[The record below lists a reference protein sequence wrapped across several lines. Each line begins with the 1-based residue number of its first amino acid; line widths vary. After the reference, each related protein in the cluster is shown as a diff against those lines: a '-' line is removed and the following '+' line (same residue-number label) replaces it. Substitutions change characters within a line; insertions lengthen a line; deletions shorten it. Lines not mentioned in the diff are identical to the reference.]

1 MNPGPPSMPTRCKPR
16 RSRWWCRST
25 ASCAAISRWPS
36 APTRARCG
44 PRRSPTRT
52 CRSSSARTRCAK
64 SSSCRVSSST
74 SWCNCAMVIENCR
87 RGASQT
93 HDNRRACREMRCV
106 GGRLGGASR
115 RLGCVGCGPGRV
127 GRGLGTVAALSAAL
141 ALAACGFRLAGSDPL
156 PGVLA
161 RPYLS
166 LKDPY
171 TDFSREFEHQ
181 LKNSG
186 ATPQTVR
193 ANATAIID
201 VTKDLVEQ
209 RTLSVSAQNIPTEYE
224 LIYTVTFTVQGT
236 DKELLAPQTISL
248 SRDYSFEENVLLA
261 KEHEADI
268 LRQQMARDLV
278 SIAMRRLTSLK

>member
-1 MNPGPPSMPTRCKPR
+1 MAIVNSRRGNSRNVEIRCMTRVR
-16 RSRWWCRST
+16 RMYRVRST
-25 ASCAAISRWPS
+25 
-36 APTRARCG
+36 
-44 PRRSPTRT
+44 
-52 CRSSSARTRCAK
+52 
-64 SSSCRVSSST
+64 
-74 SWCNCAMVIENCR
+74 CR
-87 RGASQT
+87 RRQ
-93 HDNRRACREMRCV
+93 
-106 GGRLGGASR
+106 RLR
-115 RLGCVGCGPGRV
+115 
-127 GRGLGTVAALSAAL
+127 TVAAFGAML
-141 ALAACGFRLAGSDPL
+141 ALTACGFRLAGSDSL

-186 ATPQTVR
+186 ATLQLVR
-193 ANATAIID
+193 ANSTATID
-201 VTKDLVEQ
+201 VTKDVVVQ

-224 LIYTVTFTVQGT
+224 LTYTVTFTVQGT

-248 SRDYSFEENVLLA
+248 SKDYSFQENILLA